1 MKTFSTTVPLA
12 LITGGSSGMG
22 LEYARQL
29 ADKGFN
35 LLLVSN
41 REEELACAKK
51 ELEERIGDDAHV
63 LDEGRGPRVRT
74 RFQDLALP
82 HAADELFAWC
92 QAENL
97 IPDLLI
103 NNAGIFFFKELAP
116 DDLPRA
122 ETLLN
127 LHIQTVTRLCILF
140 GNAMKGRGSG
150 HILNVSSMAARL
162 PYPGIT
168 LYSASKAYLLSFGK
182 SYYHELRPYG
192 VNLTTVCP
200 AAIATPLYNLN
211 EKWMRRGVAIG
222 LIHTTKWLVRR
233 ALRATFRGRRIVSP
247 SLMNLYLPPL
257 LGILPKSC
265 INLIWRKIIHKKE
278 SPWTK

>member
-1 MKTFSTTVPLA
+1 M
-12 LITGGSSGMG
+12 
-22 LEYARQL
+22 
-29 ADKGFN
+29 
-35 LLLVSN
+35 
-41 REEELACAKK
+41 
-51 ELEERIGDDAHV
+51 
-63 LDEGRGPRVRT
+63 RT

-192 VNLTTVCP
+192 VSLTTVCP